1 MTQMWDLNNTNC
13 LVTGSSRGIGR
24 AIAVDLAAC
33 GASVAIN
40 YVSNQKAADEVVN
53 EITDRGGKAF
63 AVKADASD
71 KKQVCDLFEKVA
83 DKFEKLDVL
92 VNNAGVLSRYD
103 FVDIPEAEWDRL
115 MNVNLK
121 GYFLCGQQA
130 ARIMIRQGQ
139 GRIINISSI
148 SQVIPGRQRVHYCAS
163 KGGIQMLTKG
173 MALELADHNITV
185 NAVAPG
191 SIHTDFTEDVLSDPA
206 FYQSLTEKIPLSKI
220 GRPEDISGA
229 VLLLASKRGSYMTG
243 QTIYVDGG
251 YLL

>member
-63 AVKADASD
+63 AVKADTSD